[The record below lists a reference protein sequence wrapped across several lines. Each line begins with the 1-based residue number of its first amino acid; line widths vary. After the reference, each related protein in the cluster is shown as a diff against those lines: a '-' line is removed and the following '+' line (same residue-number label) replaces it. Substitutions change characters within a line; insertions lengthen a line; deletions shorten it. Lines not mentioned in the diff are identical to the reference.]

1 MYRVST
7 GYASVLVNTLS
18 AQGLDVVNLC
28 QEAGLDME
36 ILAQPATFCRR
47 SIIYRLW
54 DLATQVSGNPN
65 IGLKAYGHVHP
76 GSFQIVGYTMMSSL
90 NLKRAL
96 ERLVRFSALIGTGFS
111 LFFVQEGQHYR
122 LSGLDLQQP
131 DSVKPRQYTDAG
143 LASLLGFCRWLT
155 GGHLPQPLSIEF
167 SYPEPEN
174 TLEHQQLFGC
184 PLVFGAAYDSIVFDG
199 QELLRPLS
207 MANEALA
214 TLHDSFAEAQL
225 DLLFGFSILGRVRA
239 MITQRLSQ
247 GLGPGLF
254 DMESMA
260 AALHISKRTLQ
271 RALEKD
277 GVQYKD
283 VLSDLRRQMADFY
296 LRHSHYNMKHVAY
309 LLGFH
314 DHSSFHKACCRWFD
328 MPPGQYRIDGS
339 PLKVEEEKRPSGRT
353 LEKAR
358 EPARQESAYAWPGF
372 LMGGDYA
379 VQRATFTG
387 LLEK

>member
-18 AQGLDVVNLC
+18 AEGLNVVDLC
-28 QEAGLDME
+28 KEAGLDME
-36 ILAQPATFCRR
+36 ILGQPSAFCRR
-47 SIIYRLW
+47 SIMYRLW
-54 DLATQVSGNPN
+54 DLAAQVSGNPS

-76 GSFQIVGYTMMSSL
+76 GSLQIVGYTMMSSL

-96 ERLVRFSALIGTGFS
+96 ERLVRFSSLIGTGFS
-111 LFFVQEGQHYR
+111 LFFVQEGPNYR

-155 GGHLPQPLSIEF
+155 GGNLPRPLSVEF
-167 SYPEPEN
+167 TYPEPEN
-174 TLEHQQLFGC
+174 THEHQRVFGC

-199 QELLRPLS
+199 QELLHPLS

-214 TLHDSFAEAQL
+214 TLHDSFAEAQM

-239 MITQRLSQ
+239 MITERLSQ
-247 GLGPGLF
+247 GQGQDLY
-254 DMESMA
+254 DMASIA
-260 AALHISKRTLQ
+260 AELHISKRTLQ

-328 MPPGQYRIDGS
+328 MPPGQYRVHGS
-339 PLKVEEEKRPSGRT
+339 PLKVEEEEHPPI
-353 LEKAR
+353 EAEENVQ
-358 EPARQESAYAWPGF
+358 EPHRQEGAYAWPGF
-372 LMGGDYA
+372 LLGGNQA
-379 VQRATFTG
+379 V
-387 LLEK
+387 